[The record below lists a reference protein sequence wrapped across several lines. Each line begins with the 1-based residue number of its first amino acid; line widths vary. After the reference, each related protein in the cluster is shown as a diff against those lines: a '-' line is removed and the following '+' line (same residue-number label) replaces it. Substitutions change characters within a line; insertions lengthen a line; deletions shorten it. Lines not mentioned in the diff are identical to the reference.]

1 MRTLDAKRKGCCPLL
16 HCAQCKDITAHPVQV
31 RSIPVEQATSRLAIK
46 KRHREAHDLG
56 QQIGMQPA
64 GGVEGAQHQQQC
76 PATLHKQG
84 HQTQGEVEGHVLAA
98 VDVQAFLLQPG
109 GLI

>member
-1 MRTLDAKRKGCCPLL
+1 
-16 HCAQCKDITAHPVQV
+16 
-31 RSIPVEQATSRLAIK
+31 
-46 KRHREAHDLG
+46 
-56 QQIGMQPA
+56 MQPTA
-64 GGVEGAQHQQQC
+64 GVEGAQNQQQS

-84 HQTQGEVEGHVLAA
+84 DQTQGEVEGHVLAA

>member
-1 MRTLDAKRKGCCPLL
+1 
-16 HCAQCKDITAHPVQV
+16 
-31 RSIPVEQATSRLAIK
+31 
-46 KRHREAHDLG
+46 
-56 QQIGMQPA
+56 MQPA

-98 VDVQAFLLQPG
+98 VDVQTFLLQPG